1 MEIKIGITDMPH
13 EIVVDVEQTPE
24 EMRQLVAG
32 AGAFMRRIGGSL
44 FAACSCRR

>member
-24 EMRQLVAG
+24 EIEAQLRA
-32 AGAFMRRIGGSL
+32 AQIGR
-44 FAACSCRR
+44 AHV